1 MSNNAGRKSF
11 RVLAA
16 GFPRRKGVREAYK
29 LCLLFALI
37 GFGAVGLP
45 AQVDLKRATEPNMA
59 PTSSEFTSDIFRT
72 FASHETATPTK
83 QDASP
88 HLVAPA
94 GPPQDE
100 LNRRDLEGNAGTNAG
115 KLLLRSVPSEAQI
128 FINGLF
134 VGQTPLLIS
143 VAPGKYKIEM
153 RGPRLELGH
162 SMEVVMPKEV
172 HATLL
177 NLSQRYPSSVAMH

>member
-1 MSNNAGRKSF
+1 
-11 RVLAA
+11 
-16 GFPRRKGVREAYK
+16 VREACK
-29 LCLLFALI
+29 VSLLFVLI
-37 GFGAVGLP
+37 GLRAASLP

-59 PTSSEFTSDIFRT
+59 PTSTQYNSDLFRT
-72 FASHETATPTK
+72 TTPPRDPSNPSR
-83 QDASP
+83 QEPSP
-88 HLVAPA
+88 HLVTPG

-100 LNRRDLEGNAGTNAG
+100 LNRREFEGNAGTNAG
-115 KLLLRSVPSEAQI
+115 KLLLRSVPGEAQI

-162 SMEVVMPKEV
+162 SVEIVMPKEV
-172 HATLL
+172 HTTLL
-177 NLSQRYPSSVAMH
+177 NLSQRYPSTVAMH